1 MFELLTSM
9 YKQKRIDNEYL
20 KKVVK
25 NGHITAEEYKE
36 IAGINYN
43 LDEAGEG

>member
-1 MFELLTSM
+1 MFEFLTSM

-25 NGHITAEEYKE
+25 KGHITAEQYKE
-36 IAGINYN
+36 ITGIDYIK
-43 LDEAGEG
+43 DEVGEG

>member
-1 MFELLTSM
+1 MMPFLLSM

-25 NGHITAEEYKE
+25 NGHITAAQYKT
-36 IAGINYN
+36 ITGIDYIE
-43 LDEAGEG
+43 DETGEV

>member
-1 MFELLTSM
+1 MMPFLTSM

-25 NGHITAEEYKE
+25 NGHITADQYKE
-36 IAGINYN
+36 IT
-43 LDEAGEG
+43 GEEYLEV

>member
-1 MFELLTSM
+1 MMTFLLSM

-25 NGHITAEEYKE
+25 NGHITAEQYNNITGIDYTKE
-36 IAGINYN
+36 QAG
-43 LDEAGEG
+43 DD

>member
-1 MFELLTSM
+1 MFEFLTSM

-25 NGHITAEEYKE
+25 KGHITAEQYKE
-36 IAGINYN
+36 ITGIDYIK
-43 LDEAGEG
+43 DEAGEG

>member
-1 MFELLTSM
+1 MFEFLQSM

-25 NGHITAEEYKE
+25 KGRITAEQYND
-36 IAGINYN
+36 ITGIDYIK
-43 LDEAGEG
+43 DEAGDV

>member
-1 MFELLTSM
+1 MFEFLTSM

-25 NGHITAEEYKE
+25 KGRITAEQYND
-36 IAGINYN
+36 ITGVDYN
-43 LDEAGEG
+43 LDETGEG

>member
-1 MFELLTSM
+1 MMPFLTSM

-25 NGHITAEEYKE
+25 NGHITAAQFKE
-36 IAGINYN
+36 NTGVNYN
-43 LDEAGEG
+43 LEEAGKV